1 MHNSMKEH
9 YNRKMKS
16 QVLSGKIRYYKTV
29 NKIKLPINSTDC
41 TISYLTYLFNTLKV
55 PITTTIYFN
64 DKVVEGG
71 IPALGTDK
79 K

>member
-1 MHNSMKEH
+1 M
-9 YNRKMKS
+9 
-16 QVLSGKIRYYKTV
+16 
-29 NKIKLPINSTDC
+29 
-41 TISYLTYLFNTLKV
+41 YLFNTLKV
-55 PITTTIYFN
+55 PLTTTIYFN